1 MDNFLKKEI
10 VRIRKLVGDNAQVIG
25 AVSGGVDS
33 SVAAKLMKEAIGD
46 RFHAIL
52 VDTGVTEPE
61 AKRKIIGGTF
71 IDLFEIEALRIE
83 KEAENTLRAGKVEWF
98 LQGTLFKGA
107 ASSTIKSHH
116 NAGGLPARM
125 QNGEAQL
132 KLLEP
137 LRELFKDE
145 VRVFGRQ
152 LQIYEELISRLPF
165 PGPALGIR
173 IISEVTR
180 ERVEIMRKAD
190 HIFISMIREAGIYNE
205 VT

>member
-1 MDNFLKKEI
+1 
-10 VRIRKLVGDNAQVIG
+10 
-25 AVSGGVDS
+25 
-33 SVAAKLMKEAIGD
+33 
-46 RFHAIL
+46 
-52 VDTGVTEPE
+52 
-61 AKRKIIGGTF
+61 
-71 IDLFEIEALRIE
+71 
-83 KEAENTLRAGKVEWF
+83 
-98 LQGTLFKGA
+98 
-107 ASSTIKSHH
+107 
-116 NAGGLPARM
+116 M